1 MTIET
6 GDILPVDGI
15 VTISNDIGKYNF
27 YIFLLYIYFKKLYM
41 VKIFLKII
49 KKVMDESSAT
59 GESDP
64 VKKRVPKNFDD
75 AK

>member
-1 MTIET
+1 MLTIET

-15 VTISNDIGKYNF
+15 VTVSNDI
-27 YIFLLYIYFKKLYM
+27 
-41 VKIFLKII
+41 
-49 KKVMDESSAT
+49 VMDESSAT

-75 AK
+75 SK